1 MENNVTEALS
11 GIEIALRE
19 SIVMSKQE
27 DEFTVHDF
35 ITRSQADGQILSYDA
50 ADKRLRRMVEKK
62 LLKFRLIPIDGNLT
76 RVYSAY

>member
-19 SIVMSKQE
+19 SIIMSKQE

-50 ADKRLRRMVEKK
+50 ADKLLRR
-62 LLKFRLIPIDGNLT
+62 NLWPLPLT
-76 RVYSAY
+76 NVTQGFFVG

>member
-19 SIVMSKQE
+19 SIIMSKQK